1 MMQEMMRHAITLVKP
16 GGRFLVADVSPPQGS
31 LPARAFNLAYSKWA
45 MALFWAMRLV
55 PWHENY
61 DYAAELRQ
69 QGMTV
74 DDVSNFRLAKVG
86 PIMFQSVAAIK
97 PADAPAVS
105 PARRPHVLDIVG
117 TDAPVTAEQVPPTGG
132 SSHA

>member
-1 MMQEMMRHAITLVKP
+1 
-16 GGRFLVADVSPPQGS
+16 
-31 LPARAFNLAYSKWA
+31 

-74 DDVSNFRLAKVG
+74 DDVSDFRLAKVG
-86 PIMFQSVAAIK
+86 PIMFQSVAATRPIE
-97 PADAPAVS
+97 APATQA
-105 PARRPHVLDIVG
+105 ARRPHVLD
-117 TDAPVTAEQVPPTGG
+117 AASSSANVTAAVDGPGQAPTAGG